1 MRNTYVIRHSA
12 SLDSEVNTVQVL
24 LLMLNVLMDTQTQFL
39 LSVRSVEDAD
49 CRLVNGGC

>member
-1 MRNTYVIRHSA
+1 MIRHSA

-24 LLMLNVLMDTQTQFL
+24 LLMLNILMDTQTQFL
-39 LSVRSVEDAD
+39 LSVRSVEVTD